1 MHRQFWITAV
11 MRWAG
16 LEMPPPFVPVCHFG
30 LTRTCG
36 GLSPQVFLASLRPL
50 ARTERM
56 PKMKIRVKHY
66 SWDESKAPVV
76 TVVEVPEGDCQI
88 MIERDYELRKQ
99 AAKEGEEVTRR
110 SAQEIMNEDFNKPL
124 YNDWHRE
131 HRRRSEFP
139 NIREGMKKISA
150 WRIPSKMLLIPAVVQ
165 LLGADANGIER
176 QCRI

>member
-1 MHRQFWITAV
+1 
-11 MRWAG
+11 
-16 LEMPPPFVPVCHFG
+16 
-30 LTRTCG
+30 
-36 GLSPQVFLASLRPL
+36 
-50 ARTERM
+50 
-56 PKMKIRVKHY
+56 MKIRVKHY

-139 NIREGMKKISA
+139 NYQGRDEEDIS
-150 WRIPSKMLLIPAVVQ
+150 L
-165 LLGADANGIER
+165 ANP
-176 QCRI
+176 